1 MCRVA
6 LETRLYG
13 RQDRSRFS
21 KWKEGMQVEE
31 RGRRGPRAV
40 VRLPACFVEG
50 EMMLH
55 VVWRSLSETAEHF
68 LLRL

>member
-1 MCRVA
+1 MR
-6 LETRLYG
+6 
-13 RQDRSRFS
+13 
-21 KWKEGMQVEE
+21 VEE

-55 VVWRSLSETAEHF
+55 VVWRSLSETVEHF